1 MANHRRQWA
10 SWQTFHPVH
19 PMEDLM
25 PGGVRLPDPDEQPPD
40 PIYAFLEVFEEL
52 YGDQFPPHVLLYD
65 SGDPNGG
72 DDMEESDDDVD
83 GGGESLSAIVYGGGR
98 LHPSRRPS
106 VPPPEERPRGWM
118 PCPAAMAMPTPR
130 PPNKGWREKGR
141 PDGWQ
146 RFYLDRGA
154 GRHAASEAEP
164 NRELWIAFLL
174 DRGAAK
180 STSWWRSFERRF
192 ERCAAA
198 DPYYAAGD
206 TPCAM
211 VTSFTFCF
219 Q

>member
-1 MANHRRQWA
+1 
-10 SWQTFHPVH
+10 
-19 PMEDLM
+19 
-25 PGGVRLPDPDEQPPD
+25 
-40 PIYAFLEVFEEL
+40 
-52 YGDQFPPHVLLYD
+52 
-65 SGDPNGG
+65 
-72 DDMEESDDDVD
+72 
-83 GGGESLSAIVYGGGR
+83 
-98 LHPSRRPS
+98 
-106 VPPPEERPRGWM
+106 
-118 PCPAAMAMPTPR
+118 MAMPTPR

-141 PDGWQ
+141 PDAWQ

-154 GRHAASEAEP
+154 GRHAASEAEA

-174 DRGAAK
+174 DRGAAN

>member
-1 MANHRRQWA
+1 MDAVPGSSSGGRRPWRCRRRGRR
-10 SWQTFHPVH
+10 T
-19 PMEDLM
+19 
-25 PGGVRLPDPDEQPPD
+25 R
-40 PIYAFLEVFEEL
+40 
-52 YGDQFPPHVLLYD
+52 
-65 SGDPNGG
+65 
-72 DDMEESDDDVD
+72 
-83 GGGESLSAIVYGGGR
+83 GGGR
-98 LHPSRRPS
+98 RAGRT
-106 VPPPEERPRGWM
+106 RGSGSTST
-118 PCPAAMAMPTPR
+118 AA
-130 PPNKGWREKGR
+130 
-141 PDGWQ
+141 
-146 RFYLDRGA
+146 L
-154 GRHAASEAEP
+154 GRHAALEAEA